1 MIPAKE
7 LRASVNDFSADVLVF
22 AKPMPAEVELAKKAK
37 ARGAKVIVD
46 VCDDHI
52 AVNHYQAMIDLAD
65 VVTCPTKEMA
75 RLLQGAE
82 VIEDPYEYEECAPH
96 MRMDRLMWFGH
107 PSNLKT
113 IRGRDF
119 GRPVRVIS
127 SGPGVVQWSPE
138 IMRAEFA
145 EADIVV
151 LPASASYK
159 SPNRAVES
167 IRQGCFAVAEPHP
180 SLEGFPIY
188 KGDIKEGIEWAIK
201 NPQLAN
207 QMTREAQWFVSQR
220 FSPKTQANAWKKILG
235 LDSTLDAANAFGR
248 TGSTLTAS
256 MGT

>member
-1 MIPAKE
+1 MASYRYRAMIPAKE
-7 LRASVNDFSADVLVF
+7 LRASVNDFAADVLVF

-37 ARGAKVIVD
+37 ARGARVVVD
-46 VCDDHI
+46 VCDDHL
-52 AVNHYQAMIDLAD
+52 AVSHYQAMIDLAD
-65 VVTCPTKEMA
+65 MITCPTKEMA

-96 MRMDRLMWFGH
+96 MRTDRLMWFGH
-107 PSNLKT
+107 SSNLKT

-145 EADIVV
+145 AADIVV

-167 IRQGCFAVAEPHP
+167 IRQGCFVIAEPHP

-207 QMTREAQWFVSQR
+207 QMTREAQGFITHR
-220 FSPKTQANAWKKILG
+220 FSPKTQASAWKNLVAG
-235 LDSTLDAANAFGR
+235 LSSTSDAEKR
-248 TGSTLTAS
+248 TGTA
-256 MGT
+256 G